1 MKKILAMLATVAL
14 SGCGVET
21 AATAASAASIR
32 KQEMEQAQKTLEQAQ
47 EKIDGAMR
55 QVQQR
60 TEAAGQ

>member
-55 QVQQR
+55 QMQQR
-60 TEAAGQ
+60 AEAAGQ